1 MNSLERSLQIGLVVS
16 LIVLM
21 LIFWWTGALA
31 SKLLTHS
38 FVFNRLESEAD
49 VLVSSIEFPELLID
63 APQVGVSRLS
73 PAYDIPSSG
82 KYYVVLFQPDTEWV
96 SRSAWDQALEIPV
109 LTPGQKR
116 KVSLDGRAGE
126 PLLLWLGGF
135 SKQGHEFTVA
145 VAEDISPIQQR
156 LTIFQ
161 WYFAAISFLLLAAL
175 LVVQHFIVRNSVVKL
190 EAIRSDMNRLEH
202 GRAVSLSED
211 VPSEVLPLVREFNRL
226 LLRFDQRLRQSR
238 NSVGNLAHSLKGP
251 LNLLLRSSETQHL
264 SEDERRASVE
274 QNAERIRQLIES
286 ELKRAR
292 LAGRGTAGQIF
303 DLDAEL
309 PSLCGLLEQEYS
321 HKKFDVRWS
330 LGQGVS
336 LAYDRQDMLELIGN
350 LLDNAVKWCRG
361 VVLINVRHADGVLL
375 EVEDD
380 GPGCSPDEYS
390 RLVERGVRLDESVS
404 GHGLGLA
411 IVKDIV
417 DTYNGTLSF
426 GRSSRLD
433 GMRVSVF
440 LPDEA

>member
-1 MNSLERSLQIGLVVS
+1 
-16 LIVLM
+16 M

-31 SKLLTHS
+31 SKLLTNS
-38 FVFNRLESEAD
+38 FVFSRLESEASI
-49 VLVSSIEFPELLID
+49 LVSAIKFPELTID
-63 APQVGVSRLS
+63 EPQVVNSRLS
-73 PAYDIPSSG
+73 PAYEIPSSG
-82 KYYVVLFQPDTEWV
+82 KYYVVRFQPSGESV
-96 SRSAWDQALEIPV
+96 SRSAWDQALQIPA

-116 KVSLDGRAGE
+116 KLSLDGRAGE

-135 SKQGHEFTVA
+135 STQGHEFTVA
-145 VAEDISPIQQR
+145 VAEDVTPIQER

-175 LVVQHFIVRNSVVKL
+175 LVVQHLIVRNSVRKL

-211 VPSEVLPLVREFNRL
+211 VPTEVLPLVREFNRL

-251 LNLLLRSSETQHL
+251 LNLMLRSSETQNL
-264 SEDERRASVE
+264 SEAERHASVE

-309 PSLCGLLEQEYS
+309 PLLVGLLEQEYS
-321 HKKFDVRWS
+321 HKTFDVRWS
-330 LGQGVS
+330 LGQGVA

-350 LLDNAVKWCRG
+350 LVDNAVKWCSG
-361 VVLINVRHADGVLL
+361 VVMINVRQADGVLL

-390 RLVERGVRLDESVS
+390 RLVERGIRLDESVS
-404 GHGLGLA
+404 GHGLGLS

-417 DTYNGTLSF
+417 DTYNGTLTF
-426 GRSSRLD
+426 GRSARLD

>member
-1 MNSLERSLQIGLVVS
+1 
-16 LIVLM
+16 M

-31 SKLLTHS
+31 SQLLTNS
-38 FVFNRLESEAD
+38 FVFSRLEAEAD
-49 VLVSSIEFPELLID
+49 ILVSAIEFPELDIGS
-63 APQVGVSRLS
+63 PQVGDGRLN
-73 PAYDIPSSG
+73 PAYDKPASG
-82 KYYVVLFQPDTEWV
+82 KYFIVQFGADGVSV
-96 SRSAWDQALEIPV
+96 SRSAWEQNLELPV
-109 LTPGQKR
+109 LAPGQKR
-116 KVSLDGRAGE
+116 KLSLDGRAGE
-126 PLLLWLGGF
+126 PLLIWLGGF
-135 SKQGHEFTVA
+135 SKQGHEFTAA
-145 VAEDISPIQQR
+145 VAEDISPIQER

-161 WYFAAISFLLLAAL
+161 WYFAAISLLLLIAL
-175 LVVQHFIVRNSVVKL
+175 LVVQHLIVRKAVQKL
-190 EAIRSDMNRLEH
+190 EAIRNDMNRLEH

-251 LNLLLRSSETQHL
+251 LNLLLRSSETQNL
-264 SEDERRASVE
+264 SESERYASVE

-292 LAGRGTAGQIF
+292 LAGRGAAGQIF

-309 PSLCGLLEQEYS
+309 PSLVGLLDQEYS
-321 HKKFDVRWS
+321 HKEFDVRWTI
-330 LGQGVS
+330 GQGVS

-350 LLDNAVKWCRG
+350 LLDNAVKWCES

-375 EVEDD
+375 EFEDD
-380 GPGCSPDEYS
+380 GPGCSPDEFS

-404 GHGLGLA
+404 GHGLGLS

-417 DTYNGTLSF
+417 DTYNGTLTF
-426 GRSSRLD
+426 GRSARLG

-440 LPDEA
+440 LPDEV